1 MSVTK
6 PRATSVILGDYYQ
19 EFVTAQV
26 NSGRYGSTSEA
37 IRAGLRLL
45 EEHDTEIEQIRRGLI
60 AGEESGLCTPIDREA
75 FKTEARA
82 RSARRA
88 GRRQVVIG

>member
-1 MSVTK
+1 MSATK

-19 EFVTAQV
+19 GFVNAQI
-26 NSGRYGSTSEA
+26 NAGRYGSTSEA

-45 EEHDTEIEQIRRGLI
+45 EEHDTEIEQIRRALI
-60 AGEESGLCTPIDREA
+60 AGEESGPCTPIDREA
-75 FKTEARA
+75 FKAEARA

-88 GRRQVVIG
+88 VVG